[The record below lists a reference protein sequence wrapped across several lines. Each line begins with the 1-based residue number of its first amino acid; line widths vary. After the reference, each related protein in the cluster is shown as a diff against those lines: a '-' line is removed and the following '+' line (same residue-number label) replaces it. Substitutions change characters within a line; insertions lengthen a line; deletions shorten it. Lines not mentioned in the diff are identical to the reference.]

1 MGGRFS
7 RNLRRVIRQE
17 VACAIDE
24 YCAGGL
30 TQGPA

>member
-17 VACAIDE
+17 VAYAVAE
-24 YCAGGL
+24 AM
-30 TQGPA
+30 QPAKG